1 MYTSESNSVP
11 TNFDLFL
18 KHLNLPKLNDSQRN
32 ILDSPL
38 TIEELKSTLDCMSC
52 NKAPGLDRIPP
63 ELLKTLW
70 DIIAPLILNSLNFV
84 LEKGALPRDQ
94 TTALITLLLKKGKDP
109 LECSSYRPISLLSTD
124 SKLLA
129 KVLAL
134 RLDQCIGDLIT
145 YCGGVVQF

>member
-1 MYTSESNSVP
+1 
-11 TNFDLFL
+11 
-18 KHLNLPKLNDSQRN
+18 
-32 ILDSPL
+32 
-38 TIEELKSTLDCMSC
+38 MSC

-109 LECSSYRPISLLSTD
+109 LECSSYRPITIHRFKAVGKGPGLKIGSMYR
-124 SKLLA
+124 
-129 KVLAL
+129 
-134 RLDQCIGDLIT
+134 RLDYLLWRSGTILRCKPKLFIVRKSDYATLGVNPRENIETTQELSNKAQRFGSLIEL
-145 YCGGVVQF
+145 GKRRG